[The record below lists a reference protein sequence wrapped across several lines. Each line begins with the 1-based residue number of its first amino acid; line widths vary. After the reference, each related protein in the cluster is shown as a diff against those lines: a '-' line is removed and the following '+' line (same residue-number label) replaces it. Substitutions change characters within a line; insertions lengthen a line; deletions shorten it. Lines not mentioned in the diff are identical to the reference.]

1 MHAEKQKS
9 PFQQFGCK
17 MRGLDLG
24 SSSEVFHR
32 HMKSP
37 SLDIIGTEEMSYHGI
52 SLTLLFFWDFQKA

>member
-1 MHAEKQKS
+1 MHAEKHKRL
-9 PFQQFGCK
+9 FQQFGCK

-24 SSSEVFHR
+24 GPSEVFHR